1 MAVYSPIVLRVHR
14 GRAPV
19 ARASSATCLRS
30 ASSRTTRDGLMLAST
45 EKSTASVDQVGGQ
58 VDDPADRQL
67 DGRRGTTALVDST
80 SEPVHARAADLAL
93 LGHML
98 SVRLVRAG
106 VCSPESDFARV
117 WRECVV
123 PVAAASRTEWQTG
136 MCAEIIGDLESAA
149 GSSYKHA
156 VGRIS
161 HWVNDEHE
169 GGMWKVVVPGPEG
182 VGVVDVKPEHIKA
195 TARAGAILSLWRILP
210 LAPSPYSAVRDAG
223 AVLREAGAA
232 GPLPVTVLS
241 GFLGAGKT
249 TLLNHM
255 LNNRAGV
262 RIAVVVND
270 MASVNVDAELVR
282 RGGMLQKEAK
292 LIELQN
298 GCICCTLREVRARA
312 RTCSPG

>member
-1 MAVYSPIVLRVHR
+1 
-14 GRAPV
+14 
-19 ARASSATCLRS
+19 
-30 ASSRTTRDGLMLAST
+30 MLAST
-45 EKSTASVDQVGGQ
+45 EESTASVDEVGGQ

-67 DGRRGTTALVDST
+67 DGRRGNDGQTTALVDST

-106 VCSPESDFARV
+106 VCSPESDFAHV

-149 GSSYKHA
+149 GNSYKHA

-195 TARAGAILSLWRILP
+195 TARAGAILSLWRPP
-210 LAPSPYSAVRDAG
+210 LTRPCVTRGPRCARRAPRD
-223 AVLREAGAA
+223 RC
-232 GPLPVTVLS
+232 
-241 GFLGAGKT
+241 
-249 TLLNHM
+249 
-255 LNNRAGV
+255 
-262 RIAVVVND
+262 
-270 MASVNVDAELVR
+270 
-282 RGGMLQKEAK
+282 Q
-292 LIELQN
+292 
-298 GCICCTLREVRARA
+298 
-312 RTCSPG
+312 